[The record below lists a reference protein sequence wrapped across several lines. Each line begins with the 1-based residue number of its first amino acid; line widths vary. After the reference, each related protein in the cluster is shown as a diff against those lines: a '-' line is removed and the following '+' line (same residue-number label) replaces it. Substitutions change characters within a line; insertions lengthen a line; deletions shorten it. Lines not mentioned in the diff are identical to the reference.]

1 MMMNR
6 DLISKKN
13 FPVFDAYPGLTYL
26 DNSATQQKPRQ
37 VLEAVEKYYREE
49 NANPLRGLYDL
60 SVKATEAYE
69 GARTAVKKFIGA
81 KSEREIIFTRNASES
96 LNLIAYSWGRENI
109 KADDEI
115 LVAVSEHHS
124 DLLPWQI
131 LAKEKGAKIKYL
143 ECSES
148 GEYAAEALKKALTP
162 ETRLFAIAQ
171 ISNVFGRLNPIKK
184 FAEIC
189 HENGTLIVC
198 DGAQSVPHIPVDV
211 RALDVDFLAFSAHK
225 MLGPMGIGV
234 LFGKEELLEKMP
246 PFLSGGEMI
255 EYVTLDGATYAELP
269 HKFEAGTVNAGGAV
283 GLRAAID
290 YINELT
296 FEALEQRE
304 DELTALAFNE
314 MKKIPYVNVIGADD
328 PHDHHGILTFTVEGV
343 HPHDI
348 AAIFDSENIA
358 IRAGHHCA
366 QPLHQFLGVQSTA
379 RMSLAFYNDEND
391 IERFVSVLGSIRR
404 KMGYGG

>member
-1 MMMNR
+1 MNKE
-6 DLISKKN
+6 LLSKQN
-13 FPVFDAYPGLTYL
+13 FPVFDAYPGLAYL

-37 VLEAVEKYYREE
+37 VIEAVNRYYCEE
-49 NANPLRGLYDL
+49 NANPLRGLYEL
-60 SVKATEAYE
+60 SVKATDAYE
-69 GARTAVKKFIGA
+69 GARTAVKGFIRA
-81 KSEREIIFTRNASES
+81 KSEKEIIFTRNASES

-131 LAKEKGAKIKYL
+131 LAKQKGAVIRYL
-143 ECSES
+143 ECSQS
-148 GEYAAEALKKALTP
+148 GEYTAQALRKALTP
-162 ETRLFAIAQ
+162 KTKLFAVAQ
-171 ISNVFGRLNPIKK
+171 ISNVFGRLNPIKE
-184 FAEIC
+184 FTDIC
-189 HENGTLIVC
+189 HENKTVIVC

-211 RALDVDFLAFSAHK
+211 QELGVDFLAFSAHK
-225 MLGPMGIGV
+225 MLGPMGMGV
-234 LFGKEELLEKMP
+234 LYGKEELLEKMP

-255 EYVTLDGATYAELP
+255 EYVTREGATYAELP

-283 GLRAAID
+283 GLKAAID
-290 YINELT
+290 YINELG
-296 FEALEQRE
+296 FEAIERRE
-304 DELTALAFNE
+304 DELTKLAFE
-314 MKKIPYVNVIGADD
+314 GMKKIPYVNIIGADD
-328 PHDHHGILTFTVEGV
+328 PHDHHGILTFTIEGV

-348 AAIFDSENIA
+348 AAVFDSENIA

-379 RMSLAFYNDEND
+379 RMSLAFYNDEKD
-391 IERFVSVLGSIRR
+391 IERFVSVLGSVRR

>member
-1 MMMNR
+1 MMNR